1 MMRAIRDPFLIII
14 LLLSFAI
21 GSSVLT
27 RGHEW
32 GDDWASY
39 VMQSKSIL
47 SGKASEFVERNTFT
61 IFESSFQLGP
71 VAYPWGYPLI
81 LTPVIA
87 LKGVHALALKLPGL
101 LFFVGF

>member
-1 MMRAIRDPFLIII
+1 MRATRDPFLIII
-14 LLLSFAI
+14 ILLSFAI

-39 VMQSKSIL
+39 VMQSQSIL
-47 SGKASEFVERNTFT
+47 NGKTSEFVERNTFT
-61 IFESSFQLGP
+61 IFESSFQIGP

-81 LTPVIA
+81 LTPA
-87 LKGVHALALKLPGL
+87 RWEGSGM
-101 LFFVGF
+101 